1 MNWSDKIQVTNED
14 NMELMKRYPDNYF
27 DLAIVDPPYNIKI
40 DDWDNIKDYE
50 NYVRGLIKE
59 VDRVLKRTGTMYF
72 FGSMDWIATCKIIID
87 EFDMGLRSWIIWDK
101 GAKQQNSTRSFAD
114 VTEHCLHFTKPKKE
128 FDNNPVSEYL
138 NKKRMQ
144 AGLSLAD
151 INRALGFAT
160 NGGGV
165 ASSYMGN
172 KPTITIPSENHY
184 NLLKDLLSLEKSR
197 DELLSMDCKYTFNAD
212 DIRVKRNPNDKRKY
226 KNEGQL
232 CKNVFYNQNG
242 QESGES
248 DHPTAKPVDIIRTL
262 IRASTNENDIIL
274 SPFLGS
280 GTDVI
285 AAHKENRMMV
295 ACELDKDYYEA
306 SHKRFKQVTSQTQL
320 F

>member
-1 MNWSDKIQVTNED
+1 
-14 NMELMKRYPDNYF
+14 MEMMSRYRDNYF

-50 NYVRGLIKE
+50 NYIRLLITE
-59 VDRVLKRTGTMYF
+59 IDRVLKRTGTMYF
-72 FGSMDWIATCKIIID
+72 FGSMDWIANCKVIID
-87 EFDMGLRSWIIWDK
+87 EFDMGLRSWLIWDK
-101 GAKQQNSTRSFAD
+101 GSKQQNSTRSFAD
-114 VTEHCLHFTKPKKE
+114 VTEHCLHYTKPKKE
-128 FDNNPVSEYL
+128 FDKNPVAEYL
-138 NKKRMQ
+138 NKKRIEK
-144 AGLSLAD
+144 GLSLAD
-151 INRALGFAT
+151 INKALGFAT

-172 KPTITIPSENHY
+172 KSTITIPSQNHY
-184 NLLKDLLSLEKSR
+184 NLLKTLLNLEKTRS
-197 DELLSMDCKYTFNAD
+197 ELLDMDCKYTFNSN

-226 KNEGQL
+226 LNEKQI

-242 QESGES
+242 KESGES
-248 DHPTAKPVDIIRTL
+248 EHPTAKPVDIIRTL
-262 IRASTNENDIIL
+262 IRASTNYDDLIL

-285 AAHKENRMMV
+285 ASHIENRKII

-306 SHKRFKQVTSQTQL
+306 SIKRIKNHIAQQRL